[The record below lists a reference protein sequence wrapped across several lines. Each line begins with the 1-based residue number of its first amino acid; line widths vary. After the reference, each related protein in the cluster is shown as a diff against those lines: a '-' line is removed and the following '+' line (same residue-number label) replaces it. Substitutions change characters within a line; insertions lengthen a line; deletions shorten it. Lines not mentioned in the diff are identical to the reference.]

1 MEWTRKIS
9 LVLFLLVFI
18 FIFLPWFSFSCAG
31 QPVAQVIGTD
41 LITGLDANDAGR
53 SIAEDNP
60 EILAI
65 ALGIAAM
72 AVIGAANTFLR
83 ARIGFL
89 MSFVYACV
97 GLALILV
104 LKFKIDAEIAGQ
116 TIELMRVSYLPGF
129 WLALSSFAAAAIT
142 NLLGFLGLGRREYQ

>member
-9 LVLFLLVFI
+9 LVVFLLVLI
-18 FIFLPWFSFSCAG
+18 FIFLPWFYFSCAG
-31 QPVAQVIGTD
+31 QPVAQVTGTD

-53 SIAEDNP
+53 SIAEENP

-65 ALGIAAM
+65 ALGIVVL
-72 AVIGAANTFLR
+72 AVIGAASTFLR

-89 MSFVYACV
+89 VCLIYAAV
-97 GLALILV
+97 GLTLVLV
-104 LKFKIDAEIAGQ
+104 LKFKLDAEVRDQ
-116 TIELMRVSYLPGF
+116 TIELIRVSYLPGY
-129 WLALSSFAAAAIT
+129 WLALSSFAVALIT